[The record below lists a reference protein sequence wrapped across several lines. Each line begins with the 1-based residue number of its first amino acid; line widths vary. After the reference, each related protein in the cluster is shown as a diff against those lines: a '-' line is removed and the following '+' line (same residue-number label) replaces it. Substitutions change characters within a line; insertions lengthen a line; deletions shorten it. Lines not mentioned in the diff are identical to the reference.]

1 MWVPECMYV
10 DGLMCVG
17 ARMYVCV
24 WIDVCGCQNVCMWM
38 D

>member
-17 ARMYVCV
+17 ARMNVSG
-24 WIDVCGCQNVCMWM
+24 WIDVCG
-38 D
+38 